1 MFYSKYSY
9 YPRLFSYYVLNS
21 SFGENVLVTNWDPL
35 IQVAR
40 LAILAKRPS
49 VSPVP
54 TPSSFVAPPLNAS
67 SPPTS
72 STELGLNNI
81 QAPPNLSELAVSGPS
96 VAEIA
101 SRPLCLTD
109 AEKIMVVELA
119 VSAMEELAQVAQ
131 AGEPLWVPDPS
142 SNNTELL
149 DNEEYLQQFPSVIGP
164 TPYGLKVE
172 ATRETDLVMMDA
184 PTLIE
189 TLMNVVLTGF
199 LNRNAF
205 VFHNLVLGNRV

>member
-1 MFYSKYSY
+1 M
-9 YPRLFSYYVLNS
+9 
-21 SFGENVLVTNWDPL
+21 
-35 IQVAR
+35 
-40 LAILAKRPS
+40 AILAKRPS

-164 TPYGLKVE
+164 TPYGLKIE
-172 ATRETDLVMMDA
+172 ATREIDLVIMEA
-184 PTLIE
+184 PSLVE
-189 TLMNVVLTGF
+189 TLMDVVNALFLMISQWKPDFFFCLIWYLLTELFLDQLVFWNVYYCM
-199 LNRNAF
+199 R
-205 VFHNLVLGNRV
+205 

>member
-1 MFYSKYSY
+1 M
-9 YPRLFSYYVLNS
+9 PA
-21 SFGENVLVTNWDPL
+21 PL
-35 IQVAR
+35 
-40 LAILAKRPS
+40 
-49 VSPVP
+49 
-54 TPSSFVAPPLNAS
+54 TAS

-81 QAPPNLSELAVSGPS
+81 QEPTSLSELAAAGPS
-96 VAEIA
+96 VSEIA

-109 AEKIMVVELA
+109 AEKVSIVELA

-131 AGEPLWVPDPS
+131 AGEPLWVLDPT
-142 SNNTELL
+142 SNVEVL
-149 DNEEYLQQFPSVIGP
+149 DNHEYLQRFPSVIGP
-164 TPYGLKVE
+164 TPFGLKVE

-189 TLMNVVLTGF
+189 TLMDVVLTGF
-199 LNRNAF
+199 LNRKAF

>member
-1 MFYSKYSY
+1 M
-9 YPRLFSYYVLNS
+9 PA
-21 SFGENVLVTNWDPL
+21 PL
-35 IQVAR
+35 
-40 LAILAKRPS
+40 
-49 VSPVP
+49 
-54 TPSSFVAPPLNAS
+54 TAS

-81 QAPPNLSELAVSGPS
+81 QEPTSLSELAAAGPS
-96 VAEIA
+96 VSEIA

-109 AEKIMVVELA
+109 AEKVSVVELA

-131 AGEPLWVPDPS
+131 AGEPLWVPDPT
-142 SNNTELL
+142 SNVEVL
-149 DNEEYLQQFPSVIGP
+149 DNHEYLQRFPSVIGP
-164 TPYGLKVE
+164 TPFGLKVE

>member
-1 MFYSKYSY
+1 M
-9 YPRLFSYYVLNS
+9 PA
-21 SFGENVLVTNWDPL
+21 PL
-35 IQVAR
+35 
-40 LAILAKRPS
+40 
-49 VSPVP
+49 
-54 TPSSFVAPPLNAS
+54 TAS

-81 QAPPNLSELAVSGPS
+81 QEPTSLSELAAAGPS
-96 VAEIA
+96 VSEIA

-109 AEKIMVVELA
+109 AEKVSVVELA

-131 AGEPLWVPDPS
+131 AGEPLWVPDPT
-142 SNNTELL
+142 SNNVEVL
-149 DNEEYLQQFPSVIGP
+149 DNHEYLQRFPSVIGP
-164 TPYGLKVE
+164 TPFGLKVE

-189 TLMNVVLTGF
+189 TLMDVVLTGF

-205 VFHNLVLGNRV
+205 VFHNVVFGNRV